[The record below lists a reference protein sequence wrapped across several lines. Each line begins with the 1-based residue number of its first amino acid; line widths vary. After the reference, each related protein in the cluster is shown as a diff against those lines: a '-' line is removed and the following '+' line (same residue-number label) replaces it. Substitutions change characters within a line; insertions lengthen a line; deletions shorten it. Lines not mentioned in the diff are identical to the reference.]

1 MLSKHLLV
9 LGEPIILAL
18 VDSVA
23 GERCGKINPEEVHK
37 QEVLLM
43 LLISIHSLLQTPIQ
57 RDRIIVR
64 NYFKW
69 GSLSEPWRMSS
80 PGKRAGRGNQGE
92 GKACV
97 QCSASC
103 CQPRIEL
110 SWGLI
115 GEKELGK
122 KGIRVQ
128 IPPLPLHSWV
138 FGGQAVSLQS
148 QLPHL

>member
-69 GSLSEPWRMSS
+69 GSLSEP
-80 PGKRAGRGNQGE
+80 
-92 GKACV
+92 
-97 QCSASC
+97 
-103 CQPRIEL
+103 
-110 SWGLI
+110 
-115 GEKELGK
+115 
-122 KGIRVQ
+122 
-128 IPPLPLHSWV
+128 
-138 FGGQAVSLQS
+138 
-148 QLPHL
+148 